1 MRYSHTIGSRPTIE
15 QQLSLTERRRRLQ
28 TKIDSFV
35 RRGAPYT
42 QANPSNPNN
51 QVDDEWVDVDDVSD
65 DILPAGVVSSD
76 LPAVVDS
83 THPEQQ
89 SLPLPSSFLPSS
101 WTPIQKHLAVFEY
114 ELRIGQARDA
124 LHHLRIAI
132 ALKSFIYRSRIRK
145 NAPTSNYVRRLRS
158 YGDANAAHMSIAHAA
173 KVYSTARRAIRLLS
187 PNSTVPPEFCEL
199 TRQDLVAS
207 TAIANSNE
215 SGQGKKPLSWIW
227 HTVSNHDDP
236 VFVAESTLFNYLVF
250 YYH

>member
-1 MRYSHTIGSRPTIE
+1 MDE
-15 QQLSLTERRRRLQ
+15 
-28 TKIDSFV
+28 
-35 RRGAPYT
+35 
-42 QANPSNPNN
+42 
-51 QVDDEWVDVDDVSD
+51 EWVDIDDVHD
-65 DILPAGVVSSD
+65 DVIASGVTTSD

-89 SLPLPSSFLPSS
+89 SLPLPSSFVPSS
-101 WTPIQKHLAVFEY
+101 WTPIQKHLATLEY
-114 ELRIGQARDA
+114 ELRLGQARDA

-173 KVYSTARRAIRLLS
+173 KVYSTARRAMLLLS
-187 PNSTVPPEFCEL
+187 PNSMIPSEFRDL

-227 HTVSNHDDP
+227 HTISNHDDP
-236 VFVAESTLFNYLVF
+236 VFVTESNYSYSFVLVF
-250 YYH
+250 R